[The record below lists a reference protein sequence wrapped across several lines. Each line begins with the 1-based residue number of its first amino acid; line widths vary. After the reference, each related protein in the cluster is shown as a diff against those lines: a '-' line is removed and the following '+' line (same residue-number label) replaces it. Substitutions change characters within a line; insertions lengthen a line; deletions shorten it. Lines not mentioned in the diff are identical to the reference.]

1 MYDFLTGIIK
11 TIAAGYVGI
20 DVNGIGFRVF
30 TPNPYEYNQNDQ
42 TTIFTEQIVRDND
55 ISLYGF
61 KTVEE
66 RNLFQKLLNVSGIGP
81 KSALAIIAG
90 GDRDG
95 LIAAVE
101 NGKPKYLT
109 KFPGIGNKTAQQ
121 IVLDLKG
128 KLGDFS
134 KNIAPM
140 KNLLENSAELDD
152 ALAALVALG
161 FSSKEVNK
169 INPKLASLGE
179 LTTDAY
185 IQKGLKL
192 LTK

>member
-1 MYDFLTGIIK
+1 MYDFLIGQIK
-11 TIAAGYVGI
+11 THGANYIGL
-20 DVNGIGFRVF
+20 DVNGVGFKIF
-30 TPNPYEYNQNDQ
+30 TPNPYGYKQESQ
-42 TTIFTEQIVRDND
+42 TTIFTEQIVRENE

-61 KTVEE
+61 ATADD

-90 GDRDG
+90 GDRNG

-101 NGKPKYLT
+101 QGKPDYLT
-109 KFPGIGNKTAQQ
+109 KFPGIGKKTAQQ

-128 KLGDFS
+128 KLG
-134 KNIAPM
+134 A
-140 KNLLENSAELDD
+140 LLSDQTDLAVATTMSQALED

-161 FSSKEVNK
+161 FSEKDVHRINK
-169 INPKLASLGE
+169 SLAALPD

>member
-11 TIAAGYVGI
+11 TIAVNYIGI
-20 DVNGIGFRVF
+20 DVNGVGFRVF
-30 TPNPYEYNQNDQ
+30 TPNPYEYEQGDQ
-42 TTIFTEQIVRDND
+42 TIIFTEQIVRDNE

-61 KTVEE
+61 KKVED
-66 RNLFQKLLNVSGIGP
+66 RNLFKKLLNVSGIGP

-95 LIAAVE
+95 LVAAVE
-101 NGKPKYLT
+101 NSQAAYLT
-109 KFPGIGNKTAQQ
+109 KFPGIGSKTAQQ

-128 KLGDFS
+128 KLGDFTKDS
-134 KNIAPM
+134 PLPNE
-140 KNLLENSAELDD
+140 LLANSAALDD
-152 ALAALVALG
+152 ALAALIALG
-161 FSSKEVNK
+161 FSAKDVSKIGK
-169 INPKLASLGE
+169 KLADAGQLK
-179 LTTDAY
+179 TDAY